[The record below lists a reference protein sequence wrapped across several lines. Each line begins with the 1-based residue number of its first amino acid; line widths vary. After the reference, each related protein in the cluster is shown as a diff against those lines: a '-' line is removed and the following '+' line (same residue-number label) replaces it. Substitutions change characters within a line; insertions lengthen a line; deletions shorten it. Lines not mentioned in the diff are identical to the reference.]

1 MPSADGG
8 APLAIVT
15 GATSG
20 FGLAA
25 CEQLLARGVDVIL
38 AVRSASSGAAVAA
51 GMAARA
57 RAGAGAARVMAL
69 DLSDLASV
77 ASFAAAVAA
86 LDRPLAFLILN
97 AGMVSL
103 GGARALTAQGFE
115 ATVGV
120 NHLGHAA
127 LFNLLLPRLKASRTR
142 VVAVGSTAH
151 ASGKLA
157 AGAPLDA
164 AAGLQAYANSK
175 LLNTVWGF
183 EVQRRFA
190 ADGVTCN
197 SVHPGSGLS
206 TGLGLGAGS
215 TLAAALRYT
224 LIPLATPLMC
234 TSRQTQ
240 KAPPLRSQP
249 PTPQRAASTFPA
261 ARQRWPALL
270 QEMRTWARTCGWR
283 RSDCCATPRARTAC
297 RQRSRCSL
305 EKPWQAARDPS
316 LRGLLQAASMHAA
329 CEVRKLFNRCRGR
342 RAFNRRPTTRRVERL
357 ESHSRRPM
365 TEHDDS

>member
-1 MPSADGG
+1 MPPSADGG

-38 AVRSASSGAAVAA
+38 AVRSASSGAAAAA

-103 GGARALTAQGFE
+103 GGARALMAQGFE

-164 AAGLQAYANSK
+164 AVGLQAYANSK

-224 LIPLATPLMC
+224 LIPLATPLMW
-234 TSRQTQ
+234 
-240 KAPPLRSQP
+240 LLGHSQSNAEG
-249 PTPQRAASTFPA
+249 AAAEIA
-261 ARQRWPALL
+261 AADAAEGGQYF
-270 QEMRTWARTCGWR
+270 
-283 RSDCCATPRARTAC
+283 
-297 RQRSRCSL
+297 SRCAPAVASA
-305 EKPWQAARDPS
+305 AARDADLGAYVWLETQRLLRDAARAHS
-316 LRGLLQAASMHAA
+316 LPPEIALQ
-329 CEVRKLFNRCRGR
+329 
-342 RAFNRRPTTRRVERL
+342 P
-357 ESHSRRPM
+357 
-365 TEHDDS
+365 